1 MRSPPRWSPSPPS
14 ARRRPRAMP
23 GPASFHGNWRGCS
36 SLAASPEDWPARAR
50 RVIWRN
56 GAARSTSCSPW
67 SLLRWRSICWRVTYP
82 YPRRIQHGRGRRENK
97 MNRSN
102 KTAGTRP
109 GRTRRETL
117 GLLGAGAA
125 MLSAT
130 AMPRRVLAQGDETV
144 LTEALVLRD
153 PEIPAAGN
161 VDGDINIVEWFDY
174 NCPYC
179 RKIEPELR
187 QVVQDDGKVRLVL
200 KDWPILG
207 EVSKIA
213 SRMALGAK
221 YQDKFIQAHD
231 AMIGVSSRLTE
242 PRLHELLA
250 GAGIDMDRLNR
261 DLATNA
267 KAIDTILARNSA
279 QAEAFGFKGTP
290 SFIVGKFRVPGV
302 LTMAEFEMVIADA
315 RKAKASN

>member
-1 MRSPPRWSPSPPS
+1 MRNPVEI
-14 ARRRPRAMP
+14 
-23 GPASFHGNWRGCS
+23 N
-36 SLAASPEDWPARAR
+36 
-50 RVIWRN
+50 
-56 GAARSTSCSPW
+56 
-67 SLLRWRSICWRVTYP
+67 
-82 YPRRIQHGRGRRENK
+82 
-97 MNRSN
+97 
-102 KTAGTRP
+102 
-109 GRTRRETL
+109 RTRRETL

-125 MLSAT
+125 LLGAA
-130 AMPRRVLAQGDETV
+130 AMPRSAFAEDDEMV

-161 VDGDINIVEWFDY
+161 LDGDINIVEWFDY

-179 RKIEPELR
+179 RKIDPELR

-213 SRMALGAK
+213 AQMALAAK

-231 AMIGVSSRLTE
+231 AMIGVASRLTA
-242 PRLHELLA
+242 PRIAELLA
-250 GAGIDMDRLNR
+250 GAGVDMDRLNR
-261 DLATNA
+261 DLTANA
-267 KAIDTILARNSA
+267 KAIDAVLARNNA

-290 SFIVGKFRVPGV
+290 SFIVGKFRVPGI
-302 LTMAEFEMVIADA
+302 LTMAEFEMVIKDA

>member
-1 MRSPPRWSPSPPS
+1 V
-14 ARRRPRAMP
+14 
-23 GPASFHGNWRGCS
+23 GI
-36 SLAASPEDWPARAR
+36 D
-50 RVIWRN
+50 
-56 GAARSTSCSPW
+56 
-67 SLLRWRSICWRVTYP
+67 
-82 YPRRIQHGRGRRENK
+82 
-97 MNRSN
+97 
-102 KTAGTRP
+102 
-109 GRTRRETL
+109 RTRRETV

-125 MLSAT
+125 LFGAAS
-130 AMPRRVLAQGDETV
+130 MPRSAFAQGEETI

-161 VDGDINIVEWFDY
+161 LDGDINIVEWFDY

-179 RKIEPELR
+179 RKIDPELR

-213 SRMALGAK
+213 ARMVLAAK
-221 YQDKFIQAHD
+221 YQDKFIPAHD
-231 AMIGVSSRLTE
+231 AMIGVASRLTE
-242 PRLHELLA
+242 PRLGELLA
-250 GAGIDMDRLNR
+250 GAGVDMDRLNR

-267 KAIDTILARNSA
+267 REIDAILARNNA
-279 QAEAFGFKGTP
+279 QAEAFGFKATP
-290 SFIVGKFRVPGV
+290 SFIVGKFRVPGT